1 MIVKDP
7 SLAGESHLL
16 ETTSTTETA
25 VPPYDPPEYI
35 SQSQFRVGRGVTTA
49 PFVTPSQL
57 KVHLGLLKA
66 FRELRLKVQD
76 NSDVSDAFPPLAGA
90 LDPEARW
97 VWFLE
102 LALERYVTSSPLQNQ
117 LGIVPRRF
125 RRWVL
130 ALGVLRTSPT
140 AVDNPPLD
148 VWLIWHAYMLNPT
161 YETTPYLS
169 GAIFVLLRPP

>member
-7 SLAGESHLL
+7 SPAAQSHLL

-25 VPPYDPPEYI
+25 PPPYDPPEYI

-57 KVHLGLLKA
+57 KLHLGLLRA
-66 FRELRLKVQD
+66 FRELQLKVQD
-76 NSDVSDAFPPLAGA
+76 NSDVSTTFPPLAGA

-102 LALERYVTSSPLQNQ
+102 LALERYATSVSFTSSRLIGNRSSQVSKM
-117 LGIVPRRF
+117 GYGARSIACVPDRR
-125 RRWVL
+125 
-130 ALGVLRTSPT
+130 G
-140 AVDNPPLD
+140 
-148 VWLIWHAYMLNPT
+148 
-161 YETTPYLS
+161 
-169 GAIFVLLRPP
+169 